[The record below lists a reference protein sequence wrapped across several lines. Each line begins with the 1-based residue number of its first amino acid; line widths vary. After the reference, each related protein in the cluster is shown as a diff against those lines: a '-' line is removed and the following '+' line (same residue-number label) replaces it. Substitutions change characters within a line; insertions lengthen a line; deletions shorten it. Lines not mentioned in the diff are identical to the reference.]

1 MALGL
6 PMTSFKDWLER
17 VERLEGDNMTL
28 HDFFEKDFRHVGLGR
43 LYMDTTGAKSDSMSL
58 SGAGI
63 VREEVVRKYAVRC
76 VG

>member
-1 MALGL
+1 MALSL

-17 VERLEGDNMTL
+17 VERLEGDTTTL
-28 HDFFEKDFRHVGLGR
+28 YDFFERDFRHVGLGR
-43 LYMDTTGAKSDSMSL
+43 LYMNTTGAKSDSVSL

-63 VREEVVRKYAVRC
+63 VREEVVRRYAVRC